1 VKRKKQNIYKIG
13 LLVSFGATTMN
24 KKKRKTKGGGS
35 LTMAKVWSFVAPSS

>member
-24 KKKRKTKGGGS
+24 KKKRKTKGGGG
-35 LTMAKVWSFVAPSS
+35 V